1 MRNPVAIDVDGVD
14 YVGVVHNLQGM
25 DWEIFGVNAIGNVRK
40 FTLIPEVDAMQ
51 AETPGD
57 GTLRVT
63 LAEGDKVSIRFFIPR
78 YDV

>member
-1 MRNPVAIDVDGVD
+1 MRNPIAIDVDGVD

-25 DWEIFGVNAIGNVRK
+25 DWEIFGVNAIGSVRK
-40 FTLIPEVDAMQ
+40 FALIPEIDALQ

-57 GTLRVT
+57 GTLRVN
-63 LAEGDKVSIRFFIPR
+63 AVGGERISIRFFTPR